1 MMKAAFSTVACPD
14 WTFPRIAERA
24 REWGF
29 EGVELRTF
37 GFGGTRLACE
47 PGLTAPAK
55 VRALFNKAG
64 LRIASLA
71 TSIRFDERVTP
82 PVIGMLGDTERS
94 VREARGAVD
103 LAVELECPFVRVYGF
118 EIVGNEPRKSAT
130 ARIAARLRN
139 AADHCRNSGV
149 RLLVENGGS
158 FPRAADVAGLIDA
171 AGSELVGASY
181 SLAVAMSAG
190 EDPASGVNVLSD
202 RLEIV
207 KVKDMHAGVPCA
219 LGEGDL
225 RCHAGVAALQRAGY
239 DGWIVFEHDRLWFPT
254 APDAEAVMQAS
265 ARTLYPWI
273 GAPAVVAHRAT
284 GQAFL
289 A

>member
-14 WTFPRIAERA
+14 WTLPHIAERA
-24 REWGF
+24 RAWGF

-47 PGLTAPAK
+47 PGLTQPAK
-55 VRALFNKAG
+55 TRALFGKAG
-64 LRIASLA
+64 VRIVSLG
-71 TSIRFDERVTP
+71 TSVRFDESVTP

-103 LAVELECPFVRVYGF
+103 LAIELECPFVRVYGF
-118 EIVGNEPRKSAT
+118 EIVGGESRKSAS
-130 ARIAARLRN
+130 ARIAARLAK

-181 SLAVAMSAG
+181 SLAVAMGAG
-190 EDPASGVNVLSD
+190 EDPAAGVNVLSD
-202 RLEIV
+202 RLEVV
-207 KVKDMHAGVPCA
+207 KIKDMRGGVPCA
-219 LGEGDL
+219 LGEGEL
-225 RCHAGVAALQRAGY
+225 RAHAGVAALQHAGY
-239 DGWIVFEHDRLWFPT
+239 DGWVVFEHDRLWFPG
-254 APDAEAVMQAS
+254 APEADAVMESS
-265 ARTLYPWI
+265 ARTLYQWI
-273 GAPAVVAHRAT
+273 GGKTAALV
-284 GQAFL
+284 
-289 A
+289 